1 MSFAIISQPIRLQK
15 HHHPQPIEFDGRPT
29 LVVSDDDDDFCTQSI
44 WSQRVAPP
52 ATFGGKL

>member
-1 MSFAIISQPIRLQK
+1 MSFAIISQPIPLQK
-15 HHHPQPIEFDGRPT
+15 QHPQPIEFDGRPT